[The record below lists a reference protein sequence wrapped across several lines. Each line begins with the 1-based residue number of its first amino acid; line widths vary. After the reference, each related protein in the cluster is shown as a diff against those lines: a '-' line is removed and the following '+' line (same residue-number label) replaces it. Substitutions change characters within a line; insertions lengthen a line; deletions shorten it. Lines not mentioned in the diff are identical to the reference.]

1 MALITGFKQRS
12 SKITPCI
19 FIDLLLYCASLRAGK
34 YSLSQGSAYLFET
47 FHLFSSKQSID
58 KRFNLQAMNFVKAVL
73 SHLVK
78 NYIRLP
84 LEASYFSQFARV
96 RIKDSTR
103 FILPHSLSSYY
114 RGPGGS
120 PGTSRAAVSIQFEYD
135 LKTSSITDLALI
147 DATRNDAT
155 DAAQTLDQIQPL
167 DLIIRDLGYCTL
179 EVIDS
184 IQQQKAFFLFRLI
197 SHVAVCDDKEKEID
211 FRKIYRKMKKYHL
224 PFVQVNVLIGA
235 KHKIKVR
242 LCLSLVS
249 EEVYNQRLDKLKKS
263 NQRKKC
269 NISENS
275 KSRLRLSLFIT
286 NVPQDTLSTR
296 EIQQLYHIRWQIELV
311 FKQWKSTCG
320 INKIP
325 PMKAHRYLCV
335 LYARLILIL
344 LYSGFTHLLVAYFYF
359 KQKKLLS
366 QHKCMKTLW
375 PAFTLLYALIRQ
387 ANQVRKNFMLLIKKV
402 STGHSLEK
410 KKHKLS
416 SMDLFNC
423 FTHEKKLLSLK

>member
-1 MALITGFKQRS
+1 M
-12 SKITPCI
+12 
-19 FIDLLLYCASLRAGK
+19 DLLLYCASLKSGK

-47 FHLFSSKQSID
+47 FGICSSKQSID

-84 LEASYFSQFARV
+84 LDASFLSHFLRV

-103 FILPHSLSSYY
+103 FILPHSLASYY
-114 RGPGGS
+114 RGPTGS

-135 LKTSSITDLALI
+135 IKTSTITDLALT

-155 DAAQTLDQIQPL
+155 DAAQTMDQILPM
-167 DLIIRDLGYCTL
+167 DLIIRDLGYCIL
-179 EVIDS
+179 DVIAS
-184 IQQQKAFFLFRLI
+184 IQQQKAFFLFRLM
-197 SHVAVCDDKEKEID
+197 SHVAVFDEKGKDID
-211 FRKIYRKMKKYHL
+211 FEKIYRKMKKYHL
-224 PFVQVNVLIGA
+224 PFVEMNVFIGA
-235 KHKIKVR
+235 RHKIKVR
-242 LCLSLVS
+242 LCMSLVT
-249 EEVYNQRLDKLKKS
+249 EEVYKQRLDKLKKS

-269 NISENS
+269 GISENS

-286 NVPQDTLSTR
+286 NVPKKILSTR
-296 EIQQLYHIRWQIELV
+296 KIQQLYHIRWQIELV

-325 PMKAHRYLCV
+325 PIRAQRFLCI

-344 LYSGFTHLLVAYFYF
+344 LYSGFTHILVAYFYY

-366 QHKCMKTLW
+366 THKCMKTLW
-375 PAFTLLYALIRQ
+375 PAFTLLYALMRQ
-387 ANQVRKNFMLLIKKV
+387 ENQVEKNFMLLIKKV
-402 STGHSLEK
+402 STGHYLEK

-416 SMDLFNC
+416 YMDLFNR
-423 FTHEKKLLSLK
+423 FTRHKKIAFFEVEKAKCLKLLST